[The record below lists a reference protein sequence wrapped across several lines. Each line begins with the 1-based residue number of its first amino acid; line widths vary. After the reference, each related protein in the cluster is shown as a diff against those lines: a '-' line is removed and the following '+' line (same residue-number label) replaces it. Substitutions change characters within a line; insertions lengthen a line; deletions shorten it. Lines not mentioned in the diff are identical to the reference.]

1 MPRKKKPEGNNVHV
15 VYTKGDKVELVQEF
29 KFKFYIKDTMNLIN

>member
-15 VYTKGDKVELVQEF
+15 FYTKGDKVEFVQEF
-29 KFKFYIKDTMNLIN
+29 NFKFYIKGTIKGT